1 MAEKLKIGDPVLIT
15 GPFHYEKATVIS
27 IEKGVIAL
35 SNNMKIDRNYQ
46 NVTKSSYQA
55 QPWDEHEFEYWKAY
69 SSLGSLLD
77 KYQTYFRKLGK
88 DDLVLVYH
96 KLIKLANKVNIPVK

>member
-1 MAEKLKIGDPVLIT
+1 MAEKLKVGDPVLII

-27 IEKGVIAL
+27 IEKGIIAL

-46 NVTKSSYQA
+46 NVIKSSYQA
-55 QPWDEHEFEYWKAY
+55 KPWDEQEFEYWKAY
-69 SSLGSLLD
+69 SSLSSLLD

-88 DDLVLVYH
+88 NDLVLVYH